1 MEQLQK
7 TATPQEVAD
16 YVRSVIGLPDR
27 FCQAFVGKF
36 AYHNYICVHNIDNY
50 IDGEEFMSLS
60 RDDINQFIKP
70 TGLVKKI
77 VRHLENLRGT
87 VAGEK
92 VY

>member
-1 MEQLQK
+1 
-7 TATPQEVAD
+7 
-16 YVRSVIGLPDR
+16 
-27 FCQAFVGKF
+27 
-36 AYHNYICVHNIDNY
+36 
-50 IDGEEFMSLS
+50 MSLS

-92 VY
+92 VYF